1 VNSEALKLPLFQQYQ
16 QDFTAH
22 IRNPTASKKPA
33 KVAARRMQVYTEI
46 VFNNLDSSVSACFPV
61 ASKVLGK
68 RVWTRLIRDFFVS
81 YQSRTPLF
89 RQIPE
94 EFLNYLGTLNELPE
108 YVPAFLPS
116 LAHYEWIELAVSVA
130 DVMDAEADANG
141 DLLDGQPVFAASLS
155 VLSYDYQV
163 QLISPRFKPDMPLP
177 QPVNLLVFRAR
188 DDNVRFIELN
198 PVTARLILLL
208 KDGGVSGRIALEHLA
223 AEMGHAD
230 PANIIQF
237 GHSILQDLKAQGSI
251 LGTAI
256 PG

>member
-22 IRNPTASKKPA
+22 IRNPSVSKKPA
-33 KVAARRMQVYTEI
+33 KVATKRMKVYTEI
-46 VFNNLDSSVSACFPV
+46 VFNNLESSVSACFPV

-68 RVWTRLIRDFFVS
+68 RAWTRLIRDFFVS

-94 EFLNYLGTLNELPE
+94 EFLNYLNTQNELPAF
-108 YVPAFLPS
+108 VPAFLPS
-116 LAHYEWIELAVSVA
+116 LAHYEWIELAISVA
-130 DVMDAEADANG
+130 DIIDPAADANG
-141 DLLDGQPVFAASLS
+141 DLLDKVPVFAASLA
-155 VLSYDYQV
+155 VLSYDYPV
-163 QLISPRFKPDMPLP
+163 QLISPCFKPNMQLR
-177 QPVNLLVFRAR
+177 QPVNLLVFRAS

-198 PVTARLILLL
+198 PVTARLIILL
-208 KDGGVSGRIALEHLA
+208 KNGGMPGREALENLA
-223 AEMGHAD
+223 SELGHTD
-230 PANIIQF
+230 PVSIVQF
-237 GHSILQDLKAQGSI
+237 GHSILQDLKVQGAI